1 MNLNNDTKLR
11 NHNIDPIYID
21 PTDYDK
27 STKPIHY
34 IVNNEFNPTTIV
46 LV

>member
-11 NHNIDPIYID
+11 NYNIDSKY
-21 PTDYDK
+21 YDQL
-27 STKPIHY
+27 TKPIHY